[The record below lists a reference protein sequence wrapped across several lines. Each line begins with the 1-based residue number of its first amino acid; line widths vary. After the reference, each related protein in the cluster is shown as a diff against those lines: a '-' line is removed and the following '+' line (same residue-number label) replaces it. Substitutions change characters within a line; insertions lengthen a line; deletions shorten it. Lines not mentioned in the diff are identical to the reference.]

1 MKKVTLFFLNV
12 AVYGQMTAQTP
23 FKQLGIKD
31 NEIEYLTLSDGRYV
45 EFHGYNDF
53 ERVGSAIIDMQTNKI
68 ARFVGRDSVREVGMY
83 EMDMTTRFL
92 TIDPMAEKYYEIS
105 PYAYCANNP
114 ILFVDPNGD
123 TINISSALM
132 NNEMAYAAFNTW
144 YNSDVGKE
152 FQSIFGV
159 GGEFEGVSV
168 NFGIDENEVGDAK
181 GDTKVFGVNEDGEKR
196 QINLK
201 DGLKKEEYLRFDVNV
216 SPSAKSQVG
225 QWGDYNEN
233 MQPIQY
239 TAKSAA
245 KANYMRTINT
255 ASTFL
260 HESQHVQIIHG
271 DINSDN
277 SYDIHP
283 YYQHERMKN
292 TRGIYYY
299 QRKSFYQKLNIYNV
313 PFNPNGIDN

>member
-68 ARFVGRDSVREVGMY
+68 ARFIDKDSVREVGMY
-83 EMDMTTRFL
+83 EFDMTTRFL

-181 GDTKVFGVNEDGEKR
+181 GDTKV
-196 QINLK
+196 
-201 DGLKKEEYLRFDVNV
+201 
-216 SPSAKSQVG
+216 
-225 QWGDYNEN
+225 
-233 MQPIQY
+233 
-239 TAKSAA
+239 
-245 KANYMRTINT
+245 
-255 ASTFL
+255 
-260 HESQHVQIIHG
+260 
-271 DINSDN
+271 
-277 SYDIHP
+277 
-283 YYQHERMKN
+283 
-292 TRGIYYY
+292 
-299 QRKSFYQKLNIYNV
+299 
-313 PFNPNGIDN
+313 